1 MSSIKWAAPVLAALS
16 VLGCQGSQPSIY
28 RVAVDRLVTEGIP
41 ASCYRAGNAPTPTS
55 PSDKSTNLV
64 DEKQWVIWEGIED
77 KFYLE
82 PGPISYQLAE
92 ARAITVSADAIVG
105 TKMDSG
111 THVFVTDRTQTVSA
125 NEIYTTS
132 ATYTFEELG
141 KTIKG
146 TLGLHST
153 CVGSACNST
162 PTCDVT
168 LNFSGI
174 QINGDRNIDYG
185 SNSGG

>member
-16 VLGCQGSQPSIY
+16 LLGCQGSQPSIY
-28 RVAVDRLVTEGIP
+28 RVAVDRLGTENMP
-41 ASCYRAGNAPTPTS
+41 PSCYRAGNAPTTIA
-55 PSDKSTNLV
+55 DKSTNLI

-82 PGPISYQLAE
+82 PGPINYQLAE
-92 ARAITVSADAIVG
+92 ARSITVSADAIVG
-105 TKMDSG
+105 TKTDSG
-111 THVFVTDRTQTVSA
+111 THEFVTDRTQTVSA
-125 NEIYTTS
+125 NEVYTTS
-132 ATYTFEELG
+132 AKYTFEELG

-146 TLGLHST
+146 TLALHSQ
-153 CVGSACNST
+153 CAGSACNST
-162 PTCDVT
+162 PTCDIT

-185 SNSGG
+185 SGSGG